1 MTQSKIPFDM
11 DAAIQALRDGKSLNG
26 KDGVLTPL
34 IKQITE
40 AAIQAELEE
49 HLANEEKPNRKNGT
63 SSKTVKSLSGSF
75 ELDTPR
81 DRTSTFEPQLV
92 KKNQTQLTDELD
104 RKILALFALGTSYQD
119 IRHHI
124 AELYGVSV
132 SNGTIN
138 AVTDKLLPEH

>member
-34 IKQITE
+34 IKQLTE
-40 AAIQAELEE
+40 AAMQAELEE
-49 HLANEEKPNRKNGT
+49 HLASDEKPNRKNGS

-104 RKILALFALGTSYQD
+104 RKILALFALGNQLSGYPASYRRAIWCFCLQRNNQRCD
-119 IRHHI
+119 RQIV
-124 AELYGVSV
+124 A
-132 SNGTIN
+132 
-138 AVTDKLLPEH
+138 